1 MLFRRLVSLT
11 IVLALVA
18 VVPAAASAKVVKV
31 SVSPAKPVST
41 TKKLVL
47 SFVADRTL
55 SKRARYVGT
64 FSVDQPAPLHRCA
77 AGTLE
82 TRSKAGIRK
91 GATVKLTYV
100 PTDRWS
106 TGRWCPGKIQLLLE
120 TVTTDKVGSETT
132 KTVPDAVTTSITQD
146 PSVPPPA
153 ILYTPARLIL
163 LDPSTM
169 TISAPGHADRTTVL
183 TGTLAA
189 RKPGHLDLNK
199 DYDFTVVSGS
209 ITAAAPPADPLCS
222 ADPDP
227 WPTTFVPQPDV
238 STALLRVNGTASY
251 DYVLPIDAARL
262 TGCRGHGSGPTTT
275 VALTGKL
282 DSHKLSRLPMTATV
296 PFTLL
301 DGTAATITFNI
312 FVKVEILD
320 ENQVP

>member
-1 MLFRRLVSLT
+1 MRFRRLLSLML
-11 IVLALVA
+11 VALLA
-18 VVPAAASAKVVKV
+18 VVPAAASAKAVKV

-41 TKKLVL
+41 ATKLVL

-55 SKRARYVGT
+55 SKRSRYVGT
-64 FSVDQPAPLHRCA
+64 LSVDQPAPLRRCA

-91 GATVKLTYV
+91 GAKVKLTYL

-106 TGRWCPGKIQLLLE
+106 TGRWCPGKIKLLLE
-120 TVTTDKVGSETT
+120 TVSTDNVGSETT
-132 KTVPDAVTTSITQD
+132 KAVANRLTTSIAQD
-146 PSVPPPA
+146 PSVPVA
-153 ILYTPARLIL
+153 GILYTPARLIL
-163 LDPSTM
+163 LDPSTL
-169 TISAPGHADRTTVL
+169 TISAPGHVDRTSVL

-189 RKPGHLDLNK
+189 RKPGRLDLNK
-199 DYDFTVVSGS
+199 DYDFTVVSGA
-209 ITAAAPPADPLCS
+209 ITATAPVADPLCS

-262 TGCRGHGSGPTTT
+262 TGCRGHGAGATTT
-275 VALTGKL
+275 VALVGKL
-282 DSHKLSRLPMTATV
+282 VSHKLSRLPMTATV
-296 PFTLL
+296 PFTLQ
-301 DGTAATITFNI
+301 DGTAATITWNI